1 MGSDDGRKVDGWV
14 TLQRDGWAKGNEW
27 EARRQRASKQA
38 SSTNRGIMKSF
49 QFHPP
54 TQSRFYPDLMS
65 SNYCY
70 LKIPSTNDI
79 LEFQQPPYL
88 PPSTHL
94 LLSLCH
100 VRRNVDKVRRRQQTP

>member
-1 MGSDDGRKVDGWV
+1 MGSDDGCGWV
-14 TLQRDGWAKGNEW
+14 GDFAEGTGGQRKW
-27 EARRQRASKQA
+27 EARRQRERASKQGQHKSA
-38 SSTNRGIMKSF
+38 IMKSIV
-49 QFHPP
+49 
-54 TQSRFYPDLMS
+54 SISSSDSISLLSGLMS

-79 LEFQQPPYL
+79 LEFKQPPYL
-88 PPSTHL
+88 PPSTYL